1 MTVSDLKFP
10 LIVITGPTASGK
22 TSLAIE
28 LAKKFNGEIICADSR
43 TVYKDMNIGT
53 AKPNAINR
61 ADVQHFGLD
70 LVNPGEYYSVSDFKL
85 YADQKIKE
93 IRSRGHIPF
102 LVGGT
107 GLYIDAVVFNY
118 KFGPPANVELRSQL
132 QHKTLDE
139 LYEYCDKYNIKLP
152 ENYKNKRYVI
162 RSIENNGTKLSRR
175 AEPIDGAIVVG
186 IATERL
192 ILRRRIE
199 QRIEQL
205 FDNGVVDEAKMLGD
219 KYGWDNEA
227 MKSNIYPLVNLYLN
241 GIATLDE
248 IKNKCITLDY
258 QLAKRQMTWM
268 KRNKFIHWVSIDD
281 ANKYLSDNLAIYL

>member
-53 AKPNAINR
+53 AKPNAIDR
-61 ADVQHFGLD
+61 ADVPHFGLD

-85 YADQKIKE
+85 YADQKIIE

-118 KFGPPANVELRSQL
+118 KFGPPANVKLRSQL
-132 QHKTLDE
+132 QHMSLDE
-139 LYEYCDKYNIKLP
+139 LYSYCNKYNIELP
-152 ENYKNKRYVI
+152 ENYKNQRYVI
-162 RSIENNGTKLSRR
+162 RAIENNGIKLSRSI
-175 AEPIDGAIVVG
+175 EPIDGAIVVG

-192 ILRRRIE
+192 VLRRRIE

-227 MKSNIYPLVNLYLN
+227 MKSNIYPLINLYLK
-241 GIATLDE
+241 GGASLDE
-248 IKNKCITLDY
+248 IKSKSITLDY

-268 KRNKFIHWVSIDD
+268 NRNKFIHWLTI
-281 ANKYLSDNLAIYL
+281 AEAKKYLSDYLAIYL